1 MRVGTFQ
8 WPSAHYLWKCLYVIW
23 KNFVFTRHGN
33 KIFIPSHIST
43 LPYHVIARNRAR
55 SKPKTSAPPAV
66 DYTLQQRRALLDPE
80 LFELEARRP
89 LASAWE
95 GQNSESGVLYRAIV
109 DASAL
114 SLVTLEASAAQ
125 GRLLLVLDK
134 HLEALARSRLLLA
147 GLAVCL
153 DNHGDALAAGLARRR
168 PHRRQSQPQSV
179 PESTVVS
186 LAPAQHFQVVAA
198 RLRLRRRCGCRRLRR
213 RAAVRRRRRRGCG
226 RVGIAASPGRTLGHA
241 RWARRVFQSHDDRPR
256 RQRRQLLQHV
266 AHARLRPARAQWL
279 RAQDDY
285 HTSSSSR
292 VGTYLQIPCNKRK
305 ILDIEYLRL
314 VALYGMTH
322 KWARNKKNFVYVW

>member
-1 MRVGTFQ
+1 MTQCTLSLEMPVC
-8 WPSAHYLWKCLYVIW
+8 YLEKFCFYTAR
-23 KNFVFTRHGN
+23 KQNFHPTTHLDAS
-33 KIFIPSHIST
+33 IPCNSSKSGHVQVRT
-43 LPYHVIARNRAR
+43 LCAR

-80 LFELEARRP
+80 LFELEACRP

-153 DNHGDALAAGLARRR
+153 DNHGDVLAAGLARRR

-226 RVGIAASPGRTLGHA
+226 RVGIAASPG
-241 RWARRVFQSHDDRPR
+241 
-256 RQRRQLLQHV
+256 
-266 AHARLRPARAQWL
+266 
-279 RAQDDY
+279 
-285 HTSSSSR
+285 
-292 VGTYLQIPCNKRK
+292 
-305 ILDIEYLRL
+305 
-314 VALYGMTH
+314 
-322 KWARNKKNFVYVW
+322 